1 MVFLDEILKAAVN
14 MFLDHG
20 HLVVEVLV
28 HSEAVRCHD
37 IVPWVVCRNIVGT
50 VPVESGPW
58 VRSCGVIVN
67 HVNDDCY
74 AACMALVNEFL
85 IHFTCSVCLVK
96 SEISYRSVSPAV
108 ISLELLDRHKLDGVD
123 SKIFQIIKL
132 GHRAVEVTCSR
143 EVTKKKLVDHEIVII
158 CNFKIVMLP

>member
-1 MVFLDEILKAAVN
+1 M
-14 MFLDHG
+14 
-20 HLVVEVLV
+20 
-28 HSEAVRCHD
+28 
-37 IVPWVVCRNIVGT
+37 
-50 VPVESGPW
+50 
-58 VRSCGVIVN
+58 IVN

-96 SEISYRSVSPAV
+96 SEISHWSVSPAV

-132 GHRAVEVTCSR
+132 DHCAVEVTCSR
-143 EVTKKKLVDHEIVII
+143 EVTKKKLIDHEIVLVL
-158 CNFKIVMLP
+158 NLEIVMLP